1 MESLKIILLSTIAGI
16 SYGIVHDQITARIC
30 IEYFTVFHPK
40 VIESHSPTLLGLT
53 WGVIATWWAGAFLGT
68 LLAIAA
74 RAGSRGTLRFS
85 DLVLSITKLLIVM
98 AVSAFAAGCLGY
110 AFARAGLVSPSD
122 WLALPPSRNA
132 VFMAD
137 WWAHMASY
145 GSAFV
150 GGIILCVLT
159 FHRRSRLPLEIQ

>member
-1 MESLKIILLSTIAGI
+1 MESLKIILLSIVAGI
-16 SYGIVHDQITARIC
+16 LYGIAHDQITARIC
-30 IEYFTVFHPK
+30 LEYFTVFHPK
-40 VIESHSPTLLGLT
+40 VIESQSPTLLGLT

-74 RAGSRGTLRFS
+74 RAGSRRTLRFS
-85 DLVLSITKLLIVM
+85 DLIVPVAKLLTVM
-98 AVSAFAAGCLGY
+98 AISALVAGCLGY
-110 AFARAGLVSPSD
+110 AFTRAGLASPSR

-137 WWAHMASY
+137 WWAHTASY

-150 GGIILCVLT
+150 GSIVLCVLT
-159 FHRRSRLPLEIQ
+159 FRRRSRLPVETQ

>member
-1 MESLKIILLSTIAGI
+1 MESLKIILLSIVAGI
-16 SYGIVHDQITARIC
+16 LYGIVHDQITARIC

-68 LLAIAA
+68 LLAIGA
-74 RAGSRGTLRFS
+74 RAGSRRTLRSS
-85 DLVLSITKLLIVM
+85 DLIFPITKLLTVM
-98 AVSAFAAGCLGY
+98 AISAFVAGCSGY
-110 AFARAGLVSPSD
+110 VLTRAGLITPSG

-132 VFMAD
+132 VFMAA
-137 WWAHMASY
+137 WWAHTASY

-150 GGIILCVLT
+150 GGIVLSVLT
-159 FHRRSRLPLEIQ
+159 FRRRSLVSMETQ